1 MFSNPVSERMRA
13 VGPLVRHNAG
23 RESSERPETLAT
35 GAPAAGEGDRGCC
48 RAMGAMGQPDSTVN
62 LPER

>member
-1 MFSNPVSERMRA
+1 MFSNPVCERMRA

-23 RESSERPETLAT
+23 REFSERPRMLARR
-35 GAPAAGEGDRGCC
+35 APRPRGESDRGFC

-62 LPER
+62 L